1 MLPSS
6 FTTLENSVAAV
17 MVEKNLL
24 EIWAGRKRQNIL
36 EELNLD
42 KCIAHCR
49 LDLVNR
55 QLDELV
61 NKPAEHKNFI

>member
-1 MLPSS
+1 
-6 FTTLENSVAAV
+6 V
-17 MVEKNLL
+17 
-24 EIWAGRKRQNIL
+24 L

-55 QLDELV
+55 QLQDMLDSV
-61 NKPAEHKNFI
+61 PDHVNFI